1 MLPDPAGT
9 RHPGSWPAGPRAPD
23 TTLGRREEALRE
35 LQAAAKGAEGLGN
48 PSGLWRARADLGH
61 VLEVTGDDA
70 GAEEQLRLAAGII
83 RDMATRLSADRAR
96 RFLDA
101 PPVAEVLHAIHP

>member
-1 MLPDPAGT
+1 
-9 RHPGSWPAGPRAPD
+9 
-23 TTLGRREEALRE
+23 
-35 LQAAAKGAEGLGN
+35 
-48 PSGLWRARADLGH
+48 